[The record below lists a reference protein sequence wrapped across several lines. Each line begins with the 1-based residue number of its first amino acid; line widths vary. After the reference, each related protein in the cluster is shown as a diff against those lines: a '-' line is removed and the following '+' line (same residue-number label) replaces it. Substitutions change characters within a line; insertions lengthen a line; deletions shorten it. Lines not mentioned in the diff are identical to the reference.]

1 MGTTYT
7 TIVLLGCRLRV
18 TNAMYSY
25 LSVAG
30 LLICDKFLTSFDTKS
45 PYAQLLN
52 VGAPQRT
59 PSFSSFGSS
68 SLQSKL
74 W

>member
-30 LLICDKFLTSFDTKS
+30 LLICDKFLTSFDTKFS
-45 PYAQLLN
+45 PVHN
-52 VGAPQRT
+52 C
-59 PSFSSFGSS
+59 
-68 SLQSKL
+68 
-74 W
+74 